1 MITSRRL
8 LAIAMTLFAVMAAL
22 ALAGVSARTMSAL
35 VACLAVVAVLA
46 VTTGWREVTAAV
58 DAMPVSEAGPDAA
71 IDEPAGGAISA
82 AATSA
87 AAHESGRRFRT
98 FDALIDVPAFR
109 WYLLSQ
115 VGNQSAQLMQMV
127 VRGFL
132 AYQLTGSFAALGLV
146 ELAAA
151 GPRVLLAL
159 YGGVVADRA
168 ARRVIVQI
176 GQALNASIA
185 AILATLLFMGILR
198 FEHLVF
204 GALAQ
209 GVLNSFV
216 MPARQAM
223 IPEVVGTSRLMNAF
237 ALNQLV
243 MNILRM
249 GAPALA
255 GLLIFRYGGGW
266 VFAVMSGLFLFA
278 LFTLFMV
285 PKVTAADRAAALAR
299 AGGNSARGQSRTGGR
314 EIMEAVAYLRGQP
327 ILYTLLGLH
336 CIVGILALPYQRLL
350 PGFVDQVL
358 SGGEHSRT
366 AILMGLLLSFTAVGA
381 LVGSLLI
388 ASLPNRERGKLL
400 IGSLVFFA
408 IGLFAFAVSST
419 FWLSAGIVMILG
431 VGQAGR
437 QSLIQ
442 ILVQSYVSDE
452 YRGRVSSI
460 IVLEDGIESFGIF
473 LIALLAEYAG
483 PQVALGIVAIAIALL
498 SGWMWSA
505 RRIRELQ

>member
-1 MITSRRL
+1 MLPRCAEGEPGL
-8 LAIAMTLFAVMAAL
+8 
-22 ALAGVSARTMSAL
+22 
-35 VACLAVVAVLA
+35 
-46 VTTGWREVTAAV
+46 TTGSPGHDAAV
-58 DAMPVSEAGPDAA
+58 DETPPH
-71 IDEPAGGAISA
+71 
-82 AATSA
+82 A

-98 FDALIDVPAFR
+98 FDAVIDVPAFR

-168 ARRVIVQI
+168 ARRVIIQI

-185 AILATLLFMGILR
+185 AILATLLFADMLR
-198 FEHLVF
+198 FEHLMF

-223 IPEVVGTSRLMNAF
+223 IPEIVGTSRLMNAF

-243 MNILRM
+243 MNILRL

-255 GLLIFRYGGGW
+255 GVLIAAFGGGW
-266 VFAVMSGLFLFA
+266 VFATMSGLFLFA

-285 PKVTAADRAAALAR
+285 PKVTAADRAASADR
-299 AGGNSARGQSRTGGR
+299 PGGGRTQSRTGGR
-314 EIMEAVAYLRGQP
+314 EIMEAVRYLRGQP

-336 CIVGILALPYQRLL
+336 CIIGILALPYQRLL

-358 SGGEHSRT
+358 AGGDHDRT
-366 AILMGLLLSFTAVGA
+366 AILMGALLSFTAIGA
-381 LVGSLLI
+381 LAGSLLI

-408 IGLFAFAVSST
+408 IGLFAFAMST
-419 FWLSAGIVMILG
+419 SFWLSAGIVIILG

-442 ILVQSYVSDE
+442 ILIQSYVSDE

-483 PQVALGIVAIAIALL
+483 PQVALGLVAIALALL
-498 SGWMWSA
+498 AGWMWSS
-505 RRIRELQ
+505 RRVRELQ